1 MNPEDA
7 KCQNHSADAYYIH
20 SAFRQSVYRV
30 LHSVNLTRQPSSGA
44 SGALL
49 APQQFFGGRRK
60 EGEGASPRLHPGFG
74 TTTTWNSANNNPL
87 GNRLQYVQYSLQLGI
102 SIMTQEIAELVKDL
116 YTSHFT
122 LPVPTQI
129 PLILHDPYPPNN
141 TRKEGVWITELHAGS
156 MHSHARWYKLNWPDR
171 WPEWLSSC
179 IGVFSVGRWT
189 IQPRTDYIF
198 VILTCPTWLRA
209 LFRGHILNLISTTI
223 PYSIIPILSL
233 SDDNLCFTVYNYF
246 N

>member
-141 TRKEGVWITELHAGS
+141 HGRKEYELLNYMLDQCIHMHDGTSWIDLTGDPSGYHPVLEFFLWAGGLFNLGRTTYLS
-156 MHSHARWYKLNWPDR
+156 YSHAPPGW
-171 WPEWLSSC
+171 E
-179 IGVFSVGRWT
+179 
-189 IQPRTDYIF
+189 
-198 VILTCPTWLRA
+198 
-209 LFRGHILNLISTTI
+209 
-223 PYSIIPILSL
+223 
-233 SDDNLCFTVYNYF
+233 LCFGATYWI
-246 N
+246 

>member
-1 MNPEDA
+1 MNPEDG

-141 TRKEGVWITELHAGS
+141 TRKEGRSMNYWITCWINAFTCTMVQVELTWQVTRVVIILYWSFFCG
-156 MHSHARWYKLNWPDR
+156 P
-171 WPEWLSSC
+171 
-179 IGVFSVGRWT
+179 V
-189 IQPRTDYIF
+189 DY
-198 VILTCPTWLRA
+198 
-209 LFRGHILNLISTTI
+209 ST
-223 PYSIIPILSL
+223 
-233 SDDNLCFTVYNYF
+233 
-246 N
+246 